1 MHAIIA
7 TGAALST
14 TEPASATTM
23 HDTMAGK
30 TNEQRERAIVELF
43 AALHPHGLRVVEH
56 RDKPDAIVQTSA
68 GEFVGV
74 EVTELLLPDDG
85 RDRSLEGIAR
95 AGIVQ
100 ACRELLGPSGDV
112 DVRMPTRPA
121 DRAQVQRWL
130 ASFRAWL
137 AENRATILERGAFP
151 PDDYAEAR
159 VAFLRERG
167 APADDIA
174 EAEAALVAWAD
185 LQWLHVHAIHLAE
198 DASGWHVFGTVDT
211 DHFAD
216 RHEQGIDAIVADA
229 VASKIAKAVGYDF
242 TGPLW
247 VLIRSPVHA
256 TASTGIGA
264 RIADLPGIER
274 VAEVWLLD
282 VPANTV
288 DVARPPTARR
298 LFLRT

>member
-1 MHAIIA
+1 
-7 TGAALST
+7 
-14 TEPASATTM
+14 M

-43 AALHPHGLRVVEH
+43 AALHPLGLHVVEH
-56 RDKPDAIVQTSA
+56 RDKPDAIVRTSA
-68 GEFVGV
+68 GEVVGV

-95 AGIVQ
+95 AGIEQ
-100 ACRELLGPSGDV
+100 ACRELLGPFGAV
-112 DVRMPTRPA
+112 DVRMPARPA

-137 AENRATILERGAFP
+137 AENRATILERGRMGRGVFP

-167 APADDIA
+167 APAEDIA
-174 EAEAALVAWAD
+174 GAEAAFAVWAD

-198 DASGWHVFGTVDT
+198 NASGWRVFGTVNT

-216 RHEQGIDAIVADA
+216 RHEHGIDAIVADA
-229 VASKIAKAVGYDF
+229 VASKIAKAVVYDF

-247 VLIRSPVHA
+247 ILLRSPVHA
-256 TASTGIGA
+256 TASADVGA
-264 RIADLPGIER
+264 RIADLHGIER
-274 VAEVWLLD
+274 IAEVWLLD
-282 VPANTV
+282 VPANTI
-288 DVARPPTARR
+288 DATRPPTARCLYR
-298 LFLRT
+298 QK